1 MDSRRGRNV
10 QLVVFAVFAL
20 ATATESI
27 AVLQGDGATLR
38 AIAAGA
44 MLFALI
50 VACRLNPL
58 HIGYKRK
65 MLTDS
70 APLFAAALLLPPW
83 VAGVVGGGAMAVAE
97 IAGRGPGFRNSKQ
110 LVFNSSQ
117 RMLSVLAGAM
127 VFRGLS
133 DGTLSSPDGTLVI
146 AVAAAVAVQFAVN
159 DVLLLG
165 VITAQMGRTVIRDW
179 LTDRSDVLY
188 DLALYASG
196 FGVALA
202 ASFHL
207 WLLPLMVF
215 PVAVFHRAMRD
226 QVTLRV
232 QTRDAVEAL
241 ADVVDMR
248 DPYTFQHS
256 QRVAEY
262 SRGVCSALGL
272 SQDLT
277 DEIFAAARVHDV
289 GKVGVRDA
297 VLLKPGKLT
306 GDEFGEIR
314 QHPDI
319 GARLTARFPDFG
331 RGTAYIRHH
340 HERWDGAGYPV
351 GLRGGDIPLGARVI
365 AVADTYDAITSSRV
379 YRPAQTDEMA
389 QREMAR
395 VAGSQLDPEVV
406 VAFFAWKGWPSPASE
421 LPVAEA
427 RREVVT
433 ALLNAH

>member
-1 MDSRRGRNV
+1 V

-20 ATATESI
+20 ATAAEAI
-27 AVLQGDGATLR
+27 AVLQGEGATLR
-38 AIAAGA
+38 TGAAGA

-83 VAGVVGGGAMAVAE
+83 MAGAVGGGAMAVAE
-97 IAGRGPGFRNSKQ
+97 AAGRGPGFRSARQ

-117 RMLSVLAGAM
+117 RLLSVLAGAM
-127 VFRGLS
+127 VFHGLNN
-133 DGTLSSPDGTLVI
+133 GTLTSPDTSLGL
-146 AVAAAVAVQFAVN
+146 AAAAAVATQFAVN
-159 DVLLLG
+159 DLLLLG
-165 VITAQMGRTVIRDW
+165 VITAQIGRTVIRDW
-179 LTDRSDVLY
+179 VTDRGDVPY

-196 FGVALA
+196 FAVAFA

-226 QVTLRV
+226 QVALRV

-241 ADVVDMR
+241 ADVVDTR

-256 QRVAEY
+256 QRVAKY
-262 SRGVCSALGL
+262 ARGVCNSLGL

-277 DEIFAAARVHDV
+277 DEIVAAARVHDV

-297 VLLKPGKLT
+297 VLLKPGTLT
-306 GDEFGEIR
+306 GDEMQEIQ

-319 GARLTARFPDFG
+319 GARLTARFPDFS

-340 HERWDGAGYPV
+340 HERWDGTGYPL
-351 GLRGGDIPLGARVI
+351 GLKGNDIPLGARVI
-365 AVADTYDAITSSRV
+365 AVADTYDAMTSARV
-379 YRPAQTDEMA
+379 YRRALEEETA
-389 QREMAR
+389 RREIGR

-406 VAFFAWKGWPSPASE
+406 TAFFAYKGWSLEPSIAEPSLSAS
-421 LPVAEA
+421 PSF
-427 RREVVT
+427 VV
-433 ALLNAH
+433 